1 MAFLDI
7 PTPWQLPVALFLF
20 IASSALMICA
30 LAQMEQ
36 KGMEGTVL
44 GTVVIPYCSG
54 LSNLIFAVTMGKSG
68 AENGYLVMENCLVNN
83 VTNLT
88 LLIGL
93 PTLIWGMNLIPP
105 LKTARKK
112 KTHRKLVEQHRLDRL
127 SILLTL
133 FAVLFFTAALWTLA
147 GDGELTRRDGCILI
161 GLFAFW
167 QVFQVFDMLKY
178 NVVQK
183 KSRSSL
189 FVLDIA
195 LVLLSG
201 YLMFDSIDWLVSYII
216 DMGNGFLGKGGLGW
230 LSGWLMVLPNA
241 FLAIYYAA
249 KKRSDIAY
257 SSQIG
262 DGHICIPLC
271 MGVFCLF
278 SEETTIPLESFNKF
292 IAIIAGTAAL
302 QTIFVS
308 TSGRL
313 PKWLGA
319 ALILCYIWLMSN
331 LIYSSFG
338 QLNEGPTHPQRHF
351 VWIYPFDEGRNDGSV
366 AKFS

>member
-1 MAFLDI
+1 MAYLDI
-7 PTPWQLPVALFLF
+7 PTLWELPVALFLF
-20 IASSALMICA
+20 LSSSALMIWA
-30 LAQMEQ
+30 LGHMEQ

-44 GTVVIPYCSG
+44 GTVVMPYCSG
-54 LSNLIFAVTMGKSG
+54 LSNLIFAVTMGKAG

-83 VTNLT
+83 ATNLT

-112 KTHRKLVEQHRLDRL
+112 ANQQKLADQHRLDRL

-133 FAVLFFTAALWTLA
+133 FAALFFTGALWALA
-147 GDGELTRRDGCILI
+147 GDGELTRRDGWILI
-161 GLFAFW
+161 GAFAFW

-183 KSRSSL
+183 KSGSKL
-189 FVLDIA
+189 FIFDIT

-201 YLMFDSIDWLVSYII
+201 YLMFDSIDWLVSYIV

-241 FLAIYYAA
+241 FLAIYYSA

-278 SEETTIPLESFNKF
+278 SEKTTIPLEHFDQF

-302 QTIFVS
+302 QSIFVS
-308 TSGRL
+308 TTGRL

-319 ALILCYIWLMSN
+319 ALILSYLWLMSSG
-331 LIYSSFG
+331 L
-338 QLNEGPTHPQRHF
+338 L
-351 VWIYPFDEGRNDGSV
+351 GS
-366 AKFS
+366 